1 MSLSF
6 LMIKPDS
13 YNRCIADDVRIDVL
27 ALCRDHHLKVVGQW
41 TKKLTREE
49 VLRIYPT
56 IREKSFSEEFM
67 ELMVS
72 NYSTLILVNGIDAVL
87 KTKLI
92 RGDCRHSNSD
102 PMSGI
107 RGKYCYVEDI
117 SADDW
122 DKLLKRRHPDAEKL
136 ISIIIG
142 GVVHVPDDELEVQ
155 TTLAVFN

>member
-13 YNRCIADDVRIDVL
+13 YNRCIADAVKTDVL
-27 ALCRDHHLKVVGQW
+27 ALCQDHYLKVFGQW

-56 IREKSFSEEFM
+56 IREKSFLDEFM
-67 ELMVS
+67 GLMVS
-72 NYSTLILVNGIDAVL
+72 NYSTLILVDGTDAVV

-102 PMSGI
+102 PMSGV

-117 SADDW
+117 SVDDW
-122 DKLLKRRHPDAEKL
+122 DKLLRKCHPDAQRL
-136 ISIIIG
+136 IQIIIG
-142 GVVHVPDDELEVQ
+142 GVLHAPDSEQEVQ
-155 TTLAVFN
+155 PTLAVFN

>member
-13 YNRCIADDVRIDVL
+13 YNRCIADAVKTDVL
-27 ALCRDHHLKVVGQW
+27 ALCQDHYLKVFGQW

-56 IREKSFSEEFM
+56 IHEKSFFDEFM
-67 ELMVS
+67 GLMVS
-72 NYSTLILVNGIDAVL
+72 NYSTLILVDGTDAIV

-92 RGDCRHSNSD
+92 RVDCRHSNSD
-102 PMSGI
+102 PMSGV
-107 RGKYCYVEDI
+107 RGKYCHVEDI

-122 DKLLKRRHPDAEKL
+122 DKLLKRCHPDTERL
-136 ISIIIG
+136 IQIIIG
-142 GVVHVPDDELEVQ
+142 GVLHAPDSEQEVQ
-155 TTLAVFN
+155 PTLAVFN